1 MRSTLA
7 ALCAVLSLAGSVHAQ
22 SLGAVAAEE
31 AARRKA
37 IQKPARVITGDDIKP
52 ADRVSTPTEVPPFPS
67 DVAAADDP
75 AARRVQVAPAALQSG
90 NVPAIPVMAVAG
102 GEVALEVDVTRE
114 GHVSAVKALRSTPP
128 FTDAVA
134 AAVRYWQFAPAEDA
148 LLPADGQPIDLKTR
162 RPMAS
167 KVLVLA
173 LYRPPAIFDGATLGE
188 PPKTV
193 GTPSEDVAV
202 PTSPA
207 TMPGYPANALFNG
220 MVLIELGVTAE
231 GSVKGAKILRSA
243 PPFDD
248 LALQATT
255 TLGFRPPR
263 VHGRSAAANV
273 YVAVAFRQP
282 ITP

>member
-1 MRSTLA
+1 MRSTLVV
-7 ALCAVLSLAGSVHAQ
+7 LCALVSFTGSLHAQ
-22 SLGAVAAEE
+22 SLGTVAADE

-52 ADRVSTPTEVPPFPS
+52 AEPVSNPTELPPFPG
-67 DVAAADDP
+67 DVAGADDP
-75 AARRVQVAPAALQSG
+75 AAPRVQVTPAALQRG
-90 NVPAIPVMAVAG
+90 GVPIIPVMAVSG
-102 GEVALEVDVTRE
+102 GEVALEVDVTRD
-114 GHVSAVKALRSTPP
+114 GAVSAVKPLRATPP

-134 AAVRYWQFAPAEDA
+134 QAVRGWTFSPAEDA
-148 LLPADGQPIDLKTR
+148 VRPAPGQPIDEKTR

-173 LYRPPAIFDGATLGE
+173 LYRPPAVYEGTLGE
-188 PPKTV
+188 PPKNV
-193 GTPSEDVAV
+193 GTPSEGVAI

-207 TMPGYPANALFNG
+207 TMPGYPPNALFNG
-220 MVLIELGVTAE
+220 VVLIELGVTAE
-231 GSVKGAKILRSA
+231 GGVRGAKVLRSA
-243 PPFDD
+243 PPFDQ
-248 LALQATT
+248 LALEATT
-255 TLGFRPPR
+255 SLGFRPPR

>member
-1 MRSTLA
+1 MRPILA
-7 ALCAVLSLAGSVHAQ
+7 ALCALLSLAGSLQAQ
-22 SLGAVAAEE
+22 SLGTVAADE
-31 AARRKA
+31 AARRKT

-52 ADRVSTPTEVPPFPS
+52 ANPVTNPTEVPPFPS
-67 DVAAADDP
+67 DLAAAADP
-75 AARRVQVAPAALQSG
+75 AARRVQVSPAALQSG
-90 NVPAIPVMAVAG
+90 SVPIIPVMAISG
-102 GEVALEVDVTRE
+102 GEVALEVAVNRDGAVT
-114 GHVSAVKALRSTPP
+114 GVKPLRSTPP

-134 AAVRYWQFAPAEDA
+134 AAVRGWNFSPAEDA
-148 LLPADGQPIDLKTR
+148 LLPEPGQPIDTRTR

-173 LYRPPAIFDGATLGE
+173 LYRPPAIFEGTLGE

-193 GTPSEDVAV
+193 GTPSEGVAV

-207 TMPGYPANALFNG
+207 TMPGYPPNALFNG
-220 MVLIELGVTAE
+220 VVLVELSVTDD
-231 GSVKGAKILRSA
+231 GNVKGAKVVRSA
-243 PPFDD
+243 PPFDQ
-248 LALQATT
+248 LALEATT